1 MSANI
6 TLLRAQARALLDEL
20 QDRGLAWPECG
31 LWTDLEA
38 FAERGRSEE
47 ELLTFVTG
55 DRAGTAA
62 AATTIG
68 LRHHASNAAVYL
80 ALHSFCRSQECAEF
94 DGKVAIYALPG
105 TPGQFTHSD
114 RLAVA
119 ARWVAYATL
128 FEQARSEPGASLDTA
143 APSATDIGLVFEA
156 LHARADR
163 MLDGCAGAR

>member
-1 MSANI
+1 MFANI
-6 TLLRAQARALLDEL
+6 TSLRAQARALLDEL
-20 QDRGLAWPECG
+20 QHRGLAWPENG
-31 LWTDLEA
+31 LWKDLES

-47 ELLTFVTG
+47 QLSTFVIG

-94 DGKVAIYALPG
+94 DGKVAIFALPG
-105 TPGQFTHSD
+105 TPEQFTHSD

-119 ARWVAYATL
+119 ARRVAYATL
-128 FEQARSEPGASLDTA
+128 FERMRSEPGVASTA
-143 APSATDIGLVFEA
+143 VPSEQDIGLVFEA
-156 LHARADR
+156 LHARVDS
-163 MLDGCAGAR
+163 MLEGCTGAP